1 MRLTQLRIFSLIS
14 TIVST
19 IILVAALS
27 TDKWYVS
34 SYSFTSAALTDKS
47 YGIFN
52 DCSQDD
58 CINKREGW
66 KNAVIACLITALCA
80 LILALL
86 GFIFII
92 ATNRNAKV
100 LAMLL
105 LTAAI
110 SSCVAL
116 VIYPLMMNISSSGSM
131 DASYYLGCAS
141 AVIST
146 GAGIFILA
154 TKEERI
160 APLNETF
167 SNISLDFSNEV

>member
-1 MRLTQLRIFSLIS
+1 MTCSTAIFKLLS
-14 TIVST
+14 
-19 IILVAALS
+19 LS
-27 TDKWYVS
+27 T
-34 SYSFTSAALTDKS
+34 
-47 YGIFN
+47 
-52 DCSQDD
+52 
-58 CINKREGW
+58 
-66 KNAVIACLITALCA
+66 
-80 LILALL
+80 
-86 GFIFII
+86 
-92 ATNRNAKV
+92 
-100 LAMLL
+100 
-105 LTAAI
+105 AI